1 MKLQCLVVDDEPM
14 ARQGLR
20 EYIADVSFLEWAGE
34 CDNALKA
41 ADFLLHQP
49 VDLLFLDIRLPK
61 LSGLEWLRTL
71 PQKPLTIITT
81 AYPDHALEG
90 FELDVLDY
98 LLKPVSFERFLK
110 AANKAKAQLKADA
123 PDHFYIKCEHRLE
136 KIRLADVLY
145 VEALQNYIAVH
156 TLQRKYIT
164 YLTFKAVEEYLPVA
178 QFIKVHKS
186 YIVAAAKI
194 DSIEGNTILVGTH
207 EVPVSRT
214 LRDEVMEKILQ
225 NRYLKR

>member
-20 EYIADVSFLEWAGE
+20 EYIADIPFLEWAGE
-34 CDNALKA
+34 ADSAVKA
-41 ADFLLHQP
+41 AEFLHQQP
-49 VDLLFLDIRLPK
+49 VDLLFLDIRMPR
-61 LSGLEWLRTL
+61 LSGLELLRTL
-71 PQKPLTIITT
+71 PQRPLTILTT

-110 AANKAKAQLKADA
+110 AANKAKAKWKAEP
-123 PDHFYIKCEHRLE
+123 PDHFYIKCEHKIE
-136 KIRLADVLY
+136 KVRLADVLF
-145 VEALQNYIAVH
+145 VEALQNYVAVH
-156 TLQRKYIT
+156 TQQRKYIAW
-164 YLTFKAVEEYLPVA
+164 LTFKAVEEYLPA
-178 QFIKVHKS
+178 ERFIKVHKS
-186 YIVAAAKI
+186 FIVAASAI
-194 DSIEGNTILVGTH
+194 DSIEGNTISVGAH
-207 EVPVSRT
+207 QVPVSRA

>member
-20 EYIADVSFLEWAGE
+20 EHIAGVSFLEWAGE
-34 CDNALKA
+34 CESAMKA
-41 ADFLLHQP
+41 AEFLLQRP
-49 VDLLFLDIRLPK
+49 VDLLFLDIRMPR
-61 LSGLEWLRTL
+61 LSGLEFLRTL

-98 LLKPVSFERFLK
+98 LLKPVSFERFFK
-110 AANKAKAQLKADA
+110 AASKAKALLKTAM

-136 KIRLADVLY
+136 KIRLEDVLF

-156 TLQRKYIT
+156 TTQRKYIT
-164 YLTFKAVEEYLPVA
+164 YLTFKAVEEYLPAV

-186 YIVAAAKI
+186 YIVAAGKI
-194 DSIEGNTILVGTH
+194 DSIEGNTITVGAH
-207 EVPVSRT
+207 EVPVSRA
-214 LRDEVMEKILQ
+214 LRDEVMERILQ

>member
-1 MKLQCLVVDDEPM
+1 MKLQCLVVDDEPL

-34 CDNALKA
+34 CGSAPEA
-41 ADFLLHQP
+41 ADFLHRQP
-49 VDLLFLDIRLPK
+49 VDLLFLDIRLPR
-61 LSGLEWLRTL
+61 LSGLEFLRTL
-71 PQKPLTIITT
+71 PQKPLTVITT

-110 AANKAKAQLKADA
+110 AVNKAKAQLKAEP
-123 PDHFYIKCEHRLE
+123 PDHFYIKCEHRIE
-136 KIRLADVLY
+136 KIRLADVLV

-156 TLQRKYIT
+156 TAQRKYIT
-164 YLTFKAVEEYLPVA
+164 YLTFRAVEEYLPA
-178 QFIKVHKS
+178 EQFIKVHKS
-186 YIVAAAKI
+186 YIVAASKI
-194 DSIEGNTILVGTH
+194 DSIEGNTISVGAH
-207 EVPVSRT
+207 EVPVSRA

>member
-1 MKLQCLVVDDEPM
+1 MKLRCLVVDDEPL

-20 EYIADVSFLEWAGE
+20 EHIADVPFLEWAGE
-34 CDNALKA
+34 CDSAVA
-41 ADFLLHQP
+41 AAEFLHQQP
-49 VDLLFLDIRLPK
+49 VDLLFLDIRMPR
-61 LSGLEWLRTL
+61 LSGIEFLRTL
-71 PQKPLTIITT
+71 PLKPLTIITT
-81 AYPDHALEG
+81 AFPDHALEG

-110 AANKAKAQLKADA
+110 AANKAKAKWKSDP
-123 PDHFYIKCEHRLE
+123 PDHFYIKCEHKIE
-136 KIRLADVLY
+136 KIRLADVLF
-145 VEALQNYIAVH
+145 VEALQNYIALH
-156 TLQRKYIT
+156 TTQRKYIA
-164 YLTFKAVEEYLPVA
+164 YLTFKSVEEYLPPE

-186 YIVAAAKI
+186 YIVAAAQI
-194 DSIEGNTILVGTH
+194 DSIEGHTIFVNGH

>member
-34 CDNALKA
+34 CENALKA
-41 ADFLLHQP
+41 AEFLQQQP
-49 VDLLFLDIRLPK
+49 VDLLFLDIRLPR
-61 LSGLEWLRTL
+61 LSGLEFLRTL
-71 PQKPLTIITT
+71 PHRPLTIITT

-110 AANKAKAQLKADA
+110 AVNKAKAQLKQDA

-136 KIRLADVLY
+136 KIRLADVLF

-164 YLTFKAVEEYLPVA
+164 YLTFKAVEEYLPA
-178 QFIKVHKS
+178 EQFIKVHKS
-186 YIVAAAKI
+186 YIVAASKI
-194 DSIEGNTILVGTH
+194 DSIEGNTILVGTN
-207 EVPVSRT
+207 EVPVSRA

>member
-1 MKLQCLVVDDEPM
+1 MKLKCLVVDDEPM

-34 CDNALKA
+34 CVNALKA
-41 ADFLLHQP
+41 AELLQEQP
-49 VDLLFLDIRLPK
+49 VDLLFLDIRLPR
-61 LSGLEWLRTL
+61 LSGLEFLRIL
-71 PQKPLTIITT
+71 PQRPLTIITT

-110 AANKAKAQLKADA
+110 AANKAKAQLKQDT

-136 KIRLADVLY
+136 KIRLADVLF

-164 YLTFKAVEEYLPVA
+164 YLTFKAVEEYLPA
-178 QFIKVHKS
+178 EQFIKVHKS
-186 YIVAAAKI
+186 YIVAASKI
-194 DSIEGNTILVGTH
+194 DSIEGNTILVGAN
-207 EVPVSRT
+207 EVPVSRA